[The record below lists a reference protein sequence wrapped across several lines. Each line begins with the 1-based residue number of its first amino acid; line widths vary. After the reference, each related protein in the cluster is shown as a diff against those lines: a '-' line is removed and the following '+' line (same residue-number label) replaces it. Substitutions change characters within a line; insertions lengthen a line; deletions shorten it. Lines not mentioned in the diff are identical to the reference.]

1 MAKKHLLLAFT
12 NPVEGRDAE
21 YNDWYDNVA
30 YPTYK
35 SLPGLVP
42 LGRFKAAEVPD
53 MFPFQMKNDFQ
64 YLSLYYFE
72 TDDPTAF
79 MEKLKETFPK
89 RPEYSFSPDIDQ
101 SRFFEPIFVAL
112 GDVNFAPID
121 RYENLKR

>member
-1 MAKKHLLLAFT
+1 MAKHLLLALT

-21 YNDWYDNVA
+21 YNEWYDNIA

-42 LGRFKAAEVPD
+42 LGRFKAADVPP
-53 MFPFQMKNDFQ
+53 MFDFEMKGEFR

-72 TDDPTAF
+72 ADDPKAF
-79 MEKLKETFPK
+79 MDELKASFAE
-89 RPEYSFSPDIDQ
+89 RPEYSFSADIDQ
-101 SRFFEPIFVAL
+101 SRFFEPIFTAL
-112 GDVNFAPID
+112 GDVNFEPID